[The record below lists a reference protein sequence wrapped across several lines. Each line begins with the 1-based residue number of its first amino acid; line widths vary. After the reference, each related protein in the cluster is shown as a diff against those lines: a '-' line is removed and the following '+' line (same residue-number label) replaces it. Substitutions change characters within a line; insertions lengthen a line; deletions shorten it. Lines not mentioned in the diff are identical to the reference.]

1 MEEDL
6 PVVIES
12 DCQNKAVEY
21 QIVESSTQ
29 RGGRKLVDN
38 LGYSYT
44 IKRRYDNGNAVWRC
58 CIRNKACSCLAT
70 IRQRGSDFIPGPQK
84 HCHQPVVGSLA
95 AARITSS
102 VKEKAMKDFYQPAGM
117 IVQDVL
123 LGKLDSAPCPAMPK
137 VANLVRQANRRRQ
150 KSRPVEPK
158 DLEFE
163 LNPQHIPG
171 GFLQADIKVDCK
183 RHLVFSSEHM
193 FTLLARSKQ
202 WYVMGVSQSTLSK
215 TVKTTKSLL
224 ITLLSKK
231 ITKSFQLP
239 TPPFLLFY

>member
-1 MEEDL
+1 MEEDSMEEDL

-123 LGKLDSAPCPAMPK
+123 LGKLDSAPCLPCQRWQTWSDKQTEGGRSLVQLSQKIWSLSSTPNTYLEAFYRLTSKWIASGTWCSVQSICLPCWQDLNNGMLWGCHKVLFPK
-137 VANLVRQANRRRQ
+137 
-150 KSRPVEPK
+150 
-158 DLEFE
+158 
-163 LNPQHIPG
+163 
-171 GFLQADIKVDCK
+171 
-183 RHLVFSSEHM
+183 
-193 FTLLARSKQ
+193 
-202 WYVMGVSQSTLSK
+202 LSK
-215 TVKTTKSLL
+215 L
-224 ITLLSKK
+224 
-231 ITKSFQLP
+231 QNP
-239 TPPFLLFY
+239 C